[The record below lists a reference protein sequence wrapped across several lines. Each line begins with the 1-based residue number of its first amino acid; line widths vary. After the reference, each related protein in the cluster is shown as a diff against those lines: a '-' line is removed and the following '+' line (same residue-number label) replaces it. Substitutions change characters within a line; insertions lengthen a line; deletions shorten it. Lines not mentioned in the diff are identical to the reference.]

1 VARRPTSFVV
11 DTDILIDYLNGI
23 QRMREILDVPRYR
36 VYYSAVTKKELL
48 AKRGLSAAER
58 QKIYTLLQHHR
69 LIPVDKKIAERFSR
83 LLTKYVEQD
92 LRKADALVAATAWS
106 RKLPLFTRNLKHYR
120 FISEITLL
128 DATEL

>member
-48 AKRGLSAAER
+48 AKR
-58 QKIYTLLQHHR
+58 
-69 LIPVDKKIAERFSR
+69 IP
-83 LLTKYVEQD
+83 
-92 LRKADALVAATAWS
+92 
-106 RKLPLFTRNLKHYR
+106 
-120 FISEITLL
+120 
-128 DATEL
+128 